1 MKISYHEMTK
11 ADSQSRK
18 QVSNREWEISVHI
31 YMTWFNESF
40 GCHKKRSELDVV
52 EQKSESAP
60 YEGQALMIKIN
71 KAQFLFLYTL
81 WRYSYRILTRLCL
94 CYAKTMFMLCLCPKH
109 NPNIVKLLIA
119 AQKQKGIII
128 MGKYLEDHINWSLCR
143 NQTMN
148 RNWNYRK
155 GKSVKVP

>member
-1 MKISYHEMTK
+1 
-11 ADSQSRK
+11 
-18 QVSNREWEISVHI
+18 
-31 YMTWFNESF
+31 
-40 GCHKKRSELDVV
+40 
-52 EQKSESAP
+52 
-60 YEGQALMIKIN
+60 MIKIN
-71 KAQFLFLYTL
+71 KTQFLFLYTS

-94 CYAKTMFMLCLCPKH
+94 CYAKTMFMLGLCPKH

-128 MGKYLEDHINWSLCR
+128 MGKYLEDHINWSLWL

-155 GKSVKVP
+155 GKSVSQCLNSKTNTLSRKVLSTLASSLLTRFEYFTRHIRLHRTYKNTKWNEVKGEFGFVGPKRNST